1 MEGLIWVRRASVRCE
16 GPEIGV
22 EDFGCVCGR
31 PEIDVKGF
39 RWVWRAWDVS
49 EWDRMGV
56 KGLRWV
62 RRVCDGFKGL

>member
-1 MEGLIWVRRASVRCE
+1 MG
-16 GPEIGV
+16 
-22 EDFGCVCGR
+22 VCGR

-49 EWDRMGV
+49 EWDIMGV

-62 RRVCDGFKGL
+62 RGYLN